1 MKKLIT
7 ERDVL
12 DAWKRGDRQIFVTP
26 SGLITPAAR
35 DAAKIRGIEIV
46 VKTPEIE
53 KSQPTHYT
61 NQKNSGKIILGSDH
75 GGYELK
81 ETLKKFL
88 IDEGYE
94 VEDVGTFSTESV
106 DYPDFA
112 HQVAQKV
119 ARGEGW
125 RGVIVDGAGV
135 GSAMV
140 ANKVPGIRAA
150 SCQDVYTARN
160 SRQHNDANILT
171 LGSRVLGVDVAKEIL
186 LVWLQTDFGGGR
198 HKRRVDKIIEIEK
211 RYCK

>member
-1 MKKLIT
+1 KLLDIDFNDKTIFLGGDHSITYASFKSFMKSIPGKNALVIFDAHP
-7 ERDVL
+7 DVFQEF
-12 DAWKRGDRQIFVTP
+12 DEPRHGDY
-26 SGLITPAAR
+26 L
-35 DAAKIRGIEIV
+35 
-46 VKTPEIE
+46 
-53 KSQPTHYT
+53 
-61 NQKNSGKIILGSDH
+61 
-75 GGYELK
+75 
-81 ETLKKFL
+81 KFL